1 MNERLG
7 INRNPTQQD
16 LSWFLDLYQ
25 WKQIEL
31 TPSYQRN
38 SIWQRSDKLF
48 FLDTIFNNY
57 PCPAIYIQKETISG
71 KSLYNVVDG
80 KQRLQTVIDFF
91 SNKISISQ
99 DFGDIRLN
107 GKKWKDICDD
117 PDLANAFY
125 NYKFTVEILSA
136 IQNDQWSEVF
146 DRLNRNAKTL
156 TPQELRHARY
166 DGWLIT
172 EIEEEADEKSLQK
185 TEQFWREIGVA
196 TTSKQKRMKDE
207 EFISILMLVILE
219 KDFVGFPQDS
229 LNLLYAKYDKITSE
243 DDEPEY
249 EDFYF
254 TDDDAQTAKQNFKS
268 VKEILRCIEKKNH
281 LLTSKFFR
289 KKTTTHIYS
298 LWCYFTF
305 NEIWTYEDSYADKL
319 ASFFEKLEIASN
331 KPSTEY
337 GPLVSSD
344 SSYNYVISY
353 LDNSTGAATEVL
365 QRRARHDA
373 LVGYIS
379 LVA

>member
-1 MNERLG
+1 MSERLG

-38 SIWQRSDKLF
+38 SIWKRSDKLF

-71 KSLYNVVDG
+71 KSFYNVVDG

-91 SNKISISQ
+91 TNKISIAQ
-99 DFGDIRLN
+99 DFGDTRLN
-107 GKKWKDICDD
+107 GKKWKDISDD

-156 TPQELRHARY
+156 TAQELRHARY
-166 DGWLIT
+166 NGWLISQV
-172 EIEEEADEKSLQK
+172 ENEADEKK
-185 TEQFWREIGVA
+185 PNQFWKEIGVA
-196 TTSKQKRMKDE
+196 STSKQKRMKDE
-207 EFISILMLVILE
+207 EFISILMLVVLE
-219 KDFVGFPQDS
+219 KDFVGFPQES
-229 LNLLYAKYDKITSE
+229 LNVLYAKYDKIISE
-243 DDEPEY
+243 DDEPEF
-249 EDFYF
+249 EEFYF
-254 TDDDAQTAKQNFKS
+254 TENDAQDALDEFK
-268 VKEILRCIEKKNH
+268 KIKKILIEIEKRSK

-298 LWCYFTF
+298 LWCYFTL
-305 NEIWTYEDSYADKL
+305 NKIWEYTNDYADNL
-319 ASFFEKLEIASN
+319 ETFFSKLETVSE
-331 KPSTEY
+331 KESTEH
-337 GPLVSSD
+337 GPLVASD
-344 SSYNYVISY
+344 QSYKFVISY
-353 LDNSTGAATEVL
+353 LENATGAATEFS
-365 QRRARHDA
+365 QRSARHDA
-373 LVGYIS
+373 LTGYIS
-379 LVA
+379 SVA

>member
-1 MNERLG
+1 MKDSLG

-16 LSWFLDLYQ
+16 LSWFLDLHQ

-71 KSLYNVVDG
+71 KSQYNVVDG
-80 KQRLQTVIDFF
+80 KQRLQTVFDFF
-91 SNKISISQ
+91 ANKIAISQ
-99 DFGDIRLN
+99 EFGDSRLN

-172 EIEEEADEKSLQK
+172 KIEDEADEKALHK
-185 TEQFWREIGVA
+185 DAQFWREIGVSTA
-196 TTSKQKRMKDE
+196 SKQKRMKDE

-219 KDFVGFPQDS
+219 RDFVGFPQDS
-229 LNLLYAKYDKITSE
+229 LNILYAKYDKITSE

-254 TDDDAQTAKQNFKS
+254 TEEDAEVALRQFKS
-268 VKEILRCIEKKNH
+268 VKSILEKIEKKNK
-281 LLTSKFFR
+281 LLTSKYFR

-298 LWCYFTF
+298 LWCYFAL
-305 NEIWTYEDSYADKL
+305 NDIWEYSDVYAEKL
-319 ASFFEKLEIASN
+319 NSFFSKLEIASN
-331 KPSTEY
+331 TPSTEH
-337 GPLVSSD
+337 GPLVESD
-344 SSYNYVISY
+344 SSYAFVISY
-353 LDNSTGAATEVL
+353 LDNATGAATEIL

-373 LVGYIS
+373 LNGYIAA
-379 LVA
+379 VG